1 MESAN
6 HEFTDLTTLRP
17 EAQGEPGKRTF
28 RILVNSGSSSA
39 TVWLEKEQLFQLALA
54 IQQLLSTV
62 PEDTETA
69 PGPPLDRE
77 APGLTNLD
85 FKVGKLVL
93 GHEGSIGMFIIDA
106 HDEADEEGDTATLRI
121 WANRDQAKGF
131 SEEAFKVCAA
141 GRPLC
146 PLCGGPIDPTGHVCP
161 RVNGHPQIRE
171 L

>member
-1 MESAN
+1 MKSAE
-6 HEFTDLTTLRP
+6 HEFTDLTALHP

-28 RILVNSGSSSA
+28 RILVTSGSSSA

-54 IQQLLSTV
+54 MQQLLTTV
-62 PEDTETA
+62 PEETEQP

-85 FKVGKLVL
+85 FKVGRLVL
-93 GHEGSIGMFIIDA
+93 GQEGSRGMFIIDA
-106 HDEADEEGDTATLRI
+106 HYQTNEEGDTATFRI
-121 WANRDQAKGF
+121 WANRDQAKEF
-131 SEEAFKVCAA
+131 SEEAFMVCAA

-161 RVNGHPQIRE
+161 RVNGHPQIQN